1 MHTVFA
7 LGLALL
13 LSAFTASAQNYPSK
27 PIRIVTA
34 AAGGNADFV
43 VRVVANALTSN
54 LGQQV
59 LVDNRG
65 GAGGVIA
72 GSTVSKAAPDG
83 HTVLIYGSAIW
94 LVPFMRKDVPYDPA
108 VDFSPVTLATSSP
121 NILVVHPSVPVKSVQ
136 ELIALARAKPGQ
148 IANAGGNTGSSAH
161 LASELFIAMAH
172 VNILR
177 VPYKGVGPS
186 LNALVAGEVDMM
198 FPPAGAVDPHV
209 KQGRLRA
216 LAATSAKPTRLAP
229 GLPTVAASGVPGY
242 ESEAVL
248 GVFVPAKTSADIV
261 TRLNQVIRQ
270 VLSDPVVKDRLFDSG
285 VDTVGSSP
293 AELAAFVKADMVRSG
308 KLIKDIGIRGD

>member
-7 LGLALL
+7 LGSVLL
-13 LSAFTASAQNYPSK
+13 LSPFTASAQNFPNK
-27 PIRIVTA
+27 PIRMITA
-34 AAGGNADFV
+34 AAGGNADFAA
-43 VRVVANALTSN
+43 RVIANALASN

-108 VDFSPVTLATSSP
+108 ADFAPVTLATSSP
-121 NILVVHPSVPVKSVQ
+121 NVLVVDPSLPVKSVR
-136 ELIALARAKPGQ
+136 ELVALARAKPGQ
-148 IANAGGNTGSSAH
+148 ITNASGNTGSSAH
-161 LASELFIAMAH
+161 LASELFMVMAH

-198 FPPAGAVDPHV
+198 FPPAGAAHPHV
-209 KQGRLRA
+209 KQGRLRP
-216 LAATSAKPTRLAP
+216 LAVTSAEPTRLAP

-242 ESEAVL
+242 QSVAVL
-248 GVFVPAKTSADIV
+248 AVFVPAKTPAAIV
-261 TRLNQVIRQ
+261 NHLNRMIRQ
-270 VLSDPVVKDRLFDSG
+270 VLSDPVVKERLFDSG

-293 AELAAFVKADMVRSG
+293 AELAAFVKADMIRSG